1 MVLCGYKLTELI
13 LLPTPLHLLRLL
25 YRYIVYI
32 WLELTSDDIW
42 AIIISRATLGYFQFH
57 KD

>member
-13 LLPTPLHLLRLL
+13 LLPTSFA
-25 YRYIVYI
+25 YCIGIWYTYI

-42 AIIISRATLGYFQFH
+42 AIIISKATLGYFQFY